1 MMVAWDYIYI
11 SKSQVLLMGDFN
23 LDLLKNKEKPT
34 YWEVNKFNVVINVIP
49 FNLKAQQEWQILVQY

>member
-34 YWEVNKFNVVINVIP
+34 YWEVDKFNVVINVIP
-49 FNLKAQQEWQILVQY
+49 FNLKAQQE

>member
-23 LDLLKNKEKPT
+23 LDLLKIKKNQPIGKLINSMLSLTLYPLISKPNK
-34 YWEVNKFNVVINVIP
+34 NDKF
-49 FNLKAQQEWQILVQY
+49 